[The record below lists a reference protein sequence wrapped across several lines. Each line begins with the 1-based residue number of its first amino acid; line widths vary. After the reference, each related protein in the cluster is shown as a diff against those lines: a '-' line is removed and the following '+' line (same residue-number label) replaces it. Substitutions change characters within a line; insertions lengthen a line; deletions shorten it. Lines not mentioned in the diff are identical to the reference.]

1 MSLSEILQVLQ
12 FASLRLLGLA
22 CSPRHSYAEEF
33 PGLDPAR

>member
-1 MSLSEILQVLQ
+1 MSLPEIIQVLQ
-12 FASLRLLGLA
+12 FVSFRLLGLP